1 MVLLSR
7 SSRIHSSRL
16 VWVAV
21 LLIATQQLLAAA
33 QQTAHSVSSKPQN
46 APQQMNPLM
55 QQGLQRRQGA
65 GSQPAADRSQ
75 TDSGRSS
82 AYYHYGLAHLYE
94 EMAVNAGR
102 PEYATQAVE
111 EYKLALDADPNS
123 VLLQDGLADLYF
135 RIGRIKDAVSAAQDQ
150 VKKNPDD
157 VDAHTLLGQ
166 VYLRTLG
173 DIQGAQ
179 ASEMLQLAITEYE
192 TIARLKPND
201 LDTKLLLG
209 QLYALN
215 NDHAKAEAQFK
226 AAQKIDADSEEVV
239 LRMAALY
246 SEEGDAQ
253 RAADTLAIV
262 PVEDRTARIEYA
274 LAESYDQLKK
284 PKEAA
289 AAYRRSLDIEP
300 DNSDAERGLASALL
314 ADDQLDEALKV
325 LNALIAADPT
335 DSQSEIRISEVQ
347 RRQGHY
353 DEALAT
359 LEKAKSQVTDSL
371 ELSYNEALIYDA
383 LGKYDQATTV
393 LTGILDASSHP
404 EGKYSEQEKQN
415 RAIFLDRLGIIE
427 REENKTTEAVAAY
440 KQIVD
445 FGGDYAQRGYDGEV
459 QAYRDAHQWKD
470 AAAIAAEAAKALPK
484 DHLIQLTYANQLVD
498 TGQVN
503 EGLALAKAQL
513 TGGADD
519 REVEEDL
526 AQTYIGLK
534 RFKDASEQLDK
545 AEALIAKQNGAAG
558 VQSGKVDVNPAESR
572 QDVNLAAKSDA
583 PNAAAKAKAEDN
595 SSDWL
600 YLNFLRGE
608 FYDRQKMYDQAEAQ
622 FRKALVLDAQNA
634 AVLNYLGY
642 MLADQGQKLPEALKL
657 IRQAVDLEP
666 QNGAYLDSLGWVYFK
681 LGQYSEAEEYLRKA
695 NERMNSDP
703 TVHDHLGEVYE
714 KTGNLKMAVAQWER
728 SMTEYAH
735 SLPTDAEP
743 EDVQKVQHKLEN
755 ARVKLAKLNPVTD
768 RDAK

>member
-1 MVLLSR
+1 MVFLSR
-7 SSRIHSSRL
+7 DSRIQSLRL
-16 VWVAV
+16 VWLVV
-21 LLIATQQLLAAA
+21 LPLAATQPLSAVQPTTPAVSWKLQSAA
-33 QQTAHSVSSKPQN
+33 
-46 APQQMNPLM
+46 QQMNPLM

-65 GSQPAADRSQ
+65 GSQPVADQNQ

-82 AYYHYGLAHLYE
+82 AYYHYGLAHMYE
-94 EMAVNAGR
+94 EMAVDAGR

-166 VYLRTLG
+166 VYLRSLG
-173 DIQGAQ
+173 DMQGAQ

-192 TIARLKPND
+192 TIARLKPDD
-201 LDTKLLLG
+201 LETKLLLG

-215 NDHAKAEAQFK
+215 NDHVKAEAQFK

-253 RAADTLAIV
+253 RAVDTLTTV

-325 LNALIAADPT
+325 LNTLIAADPT
-335 DSQSEIRISEVQ
+335 DAQSEIRISEVQ

-359 LEKAKSQVTDSL
+359 LEKAKSQVQPGTTEEL
-371 ELSYNEALIYDA
+371 ELNYNEALIYDA
-383 LGKYDQATTV
+383 LGKYDQATSV
-393 LTGILDASSHP
+393 LTGILNQSSQP

-415 RAIFLDRLGIIE
+415 RAIFLDRLGSID
-427 REENKTTEAVAAY
+427 REENKTAEAVAAY
-440 KQIVD
+440 KQVAD
-445 FGGDYAQRGYDGEV
+445 FGGDYAERGYDGEV
-459 QAYRDAHQWKD
+459 DAYRDAHQWKD

-498 TGQVN
+498 TGEVDK
-503 EGLALAKAQL
+503 GLALAKAQL

-545 AEALIAKQNGAAG
+545 ADALASKPEEKLS
-558 VQSGKVDVNPAESR
+558 V
-572 QDVNLAAKSDA
+572 L
-583 PNAAAKAKAEDN
+583 
-595 SSDWL
+595 
-600 YLNFLRGE
+600 FLRGMY
-608 FYDRQKMYDQAEAQ
+608 YDRQKMYDQAEAQ
-622 FRKALVLDAQNA
+622 FRKALAIDPQNA

-666 QNGAYLDSLGWVYFK
+666 QIGAYLDSLGWVYFK
-681 LGQYSEAEEYLRKA
+681 LGQYSEAEENLRKA
-695 NERMNSDP
+695 NERMSNDP

-735 SLPTDAEP
+735 SLPAEADP

-755 ARVKLAKLNPVTD
+755 ARIKLAKLNPVSD
-768 RDAK
+768 RVAK